1 MPSSFSLPSLPSPSM
16 IVPPPALRA
25 LRFLSVAWTIA
36 LFSVTPPAFAD
47 QLWDAPPIERSVAV
61 RDGRTDA
68 DVSFEEFIKQLA
80 AADAV
85 FLGEQHTDETTHR
98 LQLEILERL
107 LASRGNRVVLS
118 LEMFERDVQADLNRY
133 LAGEI
138 DEEAFLAKARP
149 WGNYHEAY
157 RPLIERAKAAGIPVI
172 AANFPAPV
180 RQRLMMAGPEAW
192 DSLSDED
199 RAITPREYLAN
210 SPEYWKRMDNA
221 IRGHAGMMSTAETAE
236 ERLHTTQSLWD
247 NSMGEA
253 CADALEKYPDSLVL
267 HVNGGFHS
275 AYWQGV
281 VDQFR
286 QRSPDAQVKTVAI
299 VPTSNPISHRNTGT
313 PAADFEAL
321 VEARASNIDQGK
333 RSVAIG
339 GSLSYL
345 LHMPKDASP
354 ENRVPLLIWLSDD
367 GLTAEE
373 GMELC
378 RQRFGDTA
386 AIAVI
391 EAPTQERQFDL
402 AIGGRWFL
410 PATFTEDIGGL
421 FGGVE
426 ETWAYLL
433 RHLPIDP
440 QHVALAGEGAG
451 ATVVAAII
459 LQTDRLS
466 ASAVA
471 INPRHYAKLK
481 DIPLPLP
488 EYRLDSARPNRSL
501 VVAGPADSETWWK
514 EELAAYSEVGVTSR
528 FVAAATDPWKREA
541 VQDNLLAAAIGK
553 PVAGATEKGDG
564 KALVVLGQSARAQ
577 HWGRLQSRWLAAEL
591 GAPVA
596 MTSVASNAADDQA
609 IATTITPAAAAHP
622 GALPKCPGPFGGTTV
637 IVLPADV
644 SAEELAEW
652 RKLEQADPLTKASR
666 FHRTRIA
673 TTAGET
679 SLPRVLTKL
688 AGENRRNVLIV
699 PAVFYASSAWLQE
712 LAASVADYEDQMTLQ
727 WMPGL
732 GGRKG
737 ILDAESGAD

>member
-1 MPSSFSLPSLPSPSM
+1 MRAFSGLL
-16 IVPPPALRA
+16 IL
-25 LRFLSVAWTIA
+25 LFLCAARTAV
-36 LFSVTPPAFAD
+36 FAEP
-47 QLWDAPPIERSVAV
+47 WDAPPIERSIAI

-68 DVSFEEFIKQLA
+68 DVSQGEFISQLGQ
-80 AADAV
+80 ADAV

-98 LQLEILERL
+98 LQLEILDCLITNRD
-107 LASRGNRVVLS
+107 SRVVLS
-118 LEMFERDVQADLNRY
+118 LEMFDRDVQPELNRY

-138 DEEAFLAKARP
+138 DEETFLAKACP

-157 RPLIERAKAAGIPVI
+157 RPLVERAKQAGIPVI

-192 DSLSDED
+192 ESLSAED
-199 RAITPREYLAN
+199 RAVTPREYLAN

-236 ERLHTTQSLWD
+236 ERLHSTQSLWD

-253 CADALEKYPDSLVL
+253 CADALKQHPGHAVL

-286 QRSPDAQVKTVAI
+286 QRNPDAKVKTVAI
-299 VPTSNPISHRNTGT
+299 VPTSNPISHRNAGT
-313 PAADFEAL
+313 PSADYEAL

-354 ENRVPLLIWLSDD
+354 EKRVPLLIWLSDD

-378 RQRFGDTA
+378 RQRFGDAA

-433 RHLPIDP
+433 RHFPIDP
-440 QHVALAGEGAG
+440 QHVALAGEGSG
-451 ATVVAAII
+451 ATVVAAVI

-488 EYRLDSARPNRSL
+488 EYRLESARPKRSL
-501 VVAGPADSETWWK
+501 VVTGPADSEKWWQ
-514 EELAAYSEVGVTSR
+514 EELAAYTEVGVPSR
-528 FVAAATDPWKREA
+528 FVVAATDPWQREA
-541 VQDNLLAAAIGK
+541 EQDGLLAAALGK
-553 PVAGATEKGDG
+553 PTADVSEKLAGKV
-564 KALVVLGQSARAQ
+564 LVVPEPSARAQ
-577 HWGRLQSRWLAAEL
+577 HWGRLQSRWLSEQLGTPVAVASVAPSAAE
-591 GAPVA
+591 GE
-596 MTSVASNAADDQA
+596 TISIA
-609 IATTITPAAAAHP
+609 ITPPAAARP

-637 IVLPADV
+637 IVLPAGV
-644 SAEELAEW
+644 STEEIAAW
-652 RKLEQADPLTKASR
+652 KKLEADDPLTKASR

-673 TTAGET
+673 THDGELA
-679 SLPRVLTKL
+679 LPSVLKKL
-688 AGENRRNVLIV
+688 EGENRRNVLIV
-699 PAVFYASSAWLQE
+699 PAMFYAPTPWLHE
-712 LAASVADYEDQMTLQ
+712 LAASAAEFENRMTLQ
-727 WMPGL
+727 WQPGL
-732 GGRKG
+732 GGRKE
-737 ILDAESGAD
+737 ILEATQKK